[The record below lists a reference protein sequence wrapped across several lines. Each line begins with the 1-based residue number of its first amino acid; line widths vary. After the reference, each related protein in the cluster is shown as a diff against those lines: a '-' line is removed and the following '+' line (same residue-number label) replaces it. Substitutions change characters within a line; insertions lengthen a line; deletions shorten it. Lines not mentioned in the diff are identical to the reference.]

1 MEHKRI
7 NNRVMKGLIFTEFLE
22 LVEDKFGLAMVDKI
36 ITQSNLES
44 NGIYTS
50 VGTYEFSEMLQLL
63 SHLSENT
70 DISIDDLLMVYSEH
84 LFATLIKTHPNLVA
98 HYKDPMNLLASI
110 ENHIHVEVQKIY
122 PDAQLPTFEL
132 EERTDTKMVMVYKSD
147 KALYML
153 GKGLMLETFKLFKV
167 PVDIDFQKLNEA
179 GTEVRFT
186 INKI

>member
-1 MEHKRI
+1 
-7 NNRVMKGLIFTEFLE
+7 MKGIIFTEFLE
-22 LVEDKFGLAMVDKI
+22 LVEEKFGLVMVDKI
-36 ITQSNLES
+36 INQSNLES
-44 NGIYTS
+44 EGVYTA
-50 VGTYEFSEMLQLL
+50 VGTYEFSEMLQLI

-84 LFATLIKTHPNLVA
+84 LFKALIKTHPNLVE

-122 PDAQLPTFEL
+122 PDAQLPTFTL
-132 EERTDTKMVMVYKSD
+132 EEKTEDKMVMVYKSD

-167 PVDIDFQKLNEA
+167 EADIQFEKLNDQ
-179 GTEVRFT
+179 GTEVRFH
-186 INKI
+186 INKL

>member
-1 MEHKRI
+1 
-7 NNRVMKGLIFTEFLE
+7 MKGIIFTEFLD
-22 LVEDKFGLAMVDKI
+22 LVEEKFGLVMVDKI
-36 ITQSNLES
+36 ITQSNLDSE
-44 NGIYTS
+44 GIYTA
-50 VGTYEFSEMLQLL
+50 VGTYEFSEMLQLI

-70 DISIDDLLMVYSEH
+70 DISVDDLLMVYSEH
-84 LFATLIKTHPNLVA
+84 LFKALIKAHPNLVE

-122 PDAQLPTFEL
+122 PEAQLPTFEL

-167 PVDIDFQKLNEA
+167 PANIGFEKLNEA

-186 INKI
+186 INKG

>member
-1 MEHKRI
+1 
-7 NNRVMKGLIFTEFLE
+7 MKGIIFTEFLE
-22 LVEDKFGLAMVDKI
+22 LVEEKFGLAMVDKI

-44 NGIYTS
+44 EGIYTA
-50 VGTYEFSEMLQLL
+50 VGTYEFSEMLQLI

-70 DISIDDLLMVYSEH
+70 DIAVDDLLMVYSEH
-84 LFATLIKTHPNLVA
+84 LFKALIKTHPNLVE
-98 HYKDPMNLLASI
+98 HYKDPMNLLSSI

-132 EERTDTKMVMVYKSD
+132 EQKTDDKMVMVYKSD

-167 PVDIDFQKLNEA
+167 PVNIEMKKLNEK
-179 GTEVRFT
+179 GTEVRFF
-186 INKI
+186 INKA

>member
-1 MEHKRI
+1 
-7 NNRVMKGLIFTEFLE
+7 MKGIIFTEFLE
-22 LVEDKFGLAMVDKI
+22 LVEEKFGLGMVDKI
-36 ITQSNLES
+36 INQSKLDS
-44 NGIYTS
+44 GGVYTS
-50 VGTYEFSEMLQLL
+50 VGTYEFSEMLQLI

-70 DISIDDLLMVYSEH
+70 DISIDDLLLVYSEH
-84 LFATLIKTHPNLVA
+84 LFKALIKAHPNLVE

-167 PVDIDFQKLNEA
+167 PGNVEFEKLNEK
-179 GTEVRFT
+179 GTEVRFY
-186 INKI
+186 INKN